1 MKPYYRLN
9 GLKGVEQRRL
19 FSSYVIMLSELVT
32 HSEHHR
38 IVLFELISQLD
49 LTVINDIMLSSCHCA
64 LKSPRYADKSL
75 TGDSK

>member
-1 MKPYYRLN
+1 MKPCYRLN

-19 FSSYVIMLSELVT
+19 FASYVIMLSELVT

-38 IVLFELISQLD
+38 IALFELISQLD
-49 LTVINDIMLSSCHCA
+49 LTVINDIMLSSCHGA